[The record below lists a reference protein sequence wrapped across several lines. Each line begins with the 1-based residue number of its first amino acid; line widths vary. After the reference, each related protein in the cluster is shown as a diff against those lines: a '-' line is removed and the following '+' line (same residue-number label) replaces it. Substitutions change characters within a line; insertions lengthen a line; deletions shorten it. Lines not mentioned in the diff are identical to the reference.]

1 MQILMKREIMY
12 PLSKRKISISPES
25 LEHRIGLVLMSVS
38 DRPGCQAVVKREN
51 KGAWGWQGRE

>member
-12 PLSKRKISISPES
+12 PLSKSKISISPES

-38 DRPGCQAVVKREN
+38 DRPGCQAVVKHEN
-51 KGAWGWQGRE
+51 KGA